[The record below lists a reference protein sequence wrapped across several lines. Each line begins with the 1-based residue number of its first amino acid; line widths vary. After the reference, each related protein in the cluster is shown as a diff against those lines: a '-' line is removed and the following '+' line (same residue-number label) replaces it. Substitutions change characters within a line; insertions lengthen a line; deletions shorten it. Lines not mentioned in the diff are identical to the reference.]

1 MGKFWKYTLASF
13 TGSLLFFLLLGFWLT
28 VGALGLAGVL
38 TAGLLKGGG
47 GTSVAKNTVLV
58 YDLSTIIADA
68 PTPLDWG
75 EALLGG
81 APQPQLSLYQAVT
94 AIREAAEDDRI
105 VALYLKGSDTGLGA
119 GLANQV
125 DLRQAI
131 AAFKAT
137 GKPILAYD
145 SRWSEREYYLASL
158 AGTLYLHP
166 LGEVE
171 MNGLYAETM
180 YQASALEKLGVG
192 VQVTRVGKY
201 KSAVE
206 PFLRDSMS
214 PEERNQSQRLL
225 QDLWQELITAAAAG
239 RSQTPQALQAIA
251 DNQGLLFGPEAQ
263 TAQLVD
269 AVVYEDEVIT
279 ALRQLTGKSND
290 SEQDRDLTPGEDSQ
304 SFPKISLSAYAQTL
318 TYPHAEGNPD
328 HQVALVYAEGTI
340 VDGQV
345 PNPWGEAGVIA
356 GDSLARRL
364 RQLRQKPAVK
374 AVVLRVNSPGG
385 SATASEVVAREV
397 RLLQEAGKP
406 VVVSM
411 GDVAA
416 SGGYWIA
423 SGADLVLAQPSTITG
438 SIGVFSLFL
447 NLQELGGNLGVRWD
461 GVKTAALADMS
472 STTRPK
478 TPQQLAILQ
487 GTVDR
492 IYQVFLD
499 RVAQGRNL
507 APAKVA
513 EIAQGRVWSGKTA
526 KQLGL
531 VDEIGGLEV
540 ALTRAASL
548 ADLGDDWRLRQY
560 PEPDD
565 WGRFLFNLTTA
576 LKTRIT
582 ATDPLRHQLDR
593 FLADLTLLK
602 TLNDP
607 QGIYLLMPYQWN
619 VE

>member
-28 VGALGLAGVL
+28 VGALGLAGL
-38 TAGLLKGGG
+38 FTAGLLKGGG
-47 GTSVAKNTVLV
+47 GPSLAKNTVLV

-125 DLRQAI
+125 DLHQAI

-345 PNPWGEAGVIA
+345 SNPWGEAGVIA
-356 GDSLARRL
+356 SDSLARRL
-364 RQLRQKPAVK
+364 RQLRQKPEVK

>member
-28 VGALGLAGVL
+28 LGALGLAGL
-38 TAGLLKGGG
+38 FTAGLLKGGG
-47 GTSVAKNTVLV
+47 GPSLAKNTVLV
-58 YDLSTIIADA
+58 YDLSAIIADA
-68 PTPLDWG
+68 PSPLDWG

-81 APQPQLSLYQAVT
+81 APQTQLSLYQAVT
-94 AIREAAEDDRI
+94 AIRQAAEDDRI

-125 DLRQAI
+125 DLHQAI

-158 AGTLYLHP
+158 ADSLYLHP

-180 YQASALEKLGVG
+180 YQARALDKLGVG

-225 QDLWQELITAAAAG
+225 QDVWQELIRAAAAG
-239 RSQTPQALQAIA
+239 RSQSPEALQAIA
-251 DNQGLLFGPEAQ
+251 DQRGLLFGAAAQ
-263 TAQLVD
+263 TAKLVD
-269 AVVYEDEVIT
+269 KLAYEDEVIT
-279 ALRQLTGKSND
+279 ALRQITDQPEDPG
-290 SEQDRDLTPGEDSQ
+290 QDIDLPPGEDSQ

-318 TYPHAEGNPD
+318 TYPHGQGNPD
-328 HQVALVYAEGTI
+328 QQIALVYAEGTI
-340 VDGQV
+340 VDGQA
-345 PNPWGEAGVIA
+345 PNPWEDAGVIA

-364 RQLRQKPAVK
+364 RQLRQNPEIK

-397 RLLQEAGKP
+397 RLLQDAGKP

-423 SGADLVLAQPSTITG
+423 SGADLVLAQPTTITG

-461 GVKTAALADMS
+461 GVKTAALADMG

-478 TPQQLAILQ
+478 PPQQLAILQ

-492 IYQVFLD
+492 IYQIFLD

-507 APAKVA
+507 PPAKVA
-513 EIAQGRVWSGKTA
+513 DIAQGRVWSGKTA

-531 VDEIGGLEV
+531 VDDLGGVEM
-540 ALTRAASL
+540 ALTRAATL
-548 ADLGDDWRLRQY
+548 ANLGDDWQLHQY

-565 WGRFLFNLTTA
+565 WSRFLWNLTET
-576 LKTRIT
+576 LKTQVM
-582 ATDPLRHQLDR
+582 AADPLRHQLDR
-593 FLADLTLLK
+593 FLADLTLIK

-607 QGIYLLMPYQWN
+607 QGIYLLMPYQWD

>member
-28 VGALGLAGVL
+28 VGALGLAGL
-38 TAGLLKGGG
+38 FTAGLLKGGG
-47 GTSVAKNTVLV
+47 GPSLAKNTVLV
-58 YDLSTIIADA
+58 YDLSAIIVDA

-81 APQPQLSLYQAVT
+81 APQAQLSLYQAVT
-94 AIREAAEDDRI
+94 AIRQAAEDDRI

-125 DLRQAI
+125 DLHQAI

-158 AGTLYLHP
+158 ADSLYLHP

-180 YQASALEKLGVG
+180 YQARALEKLGVG

-225 QDLWQELITAAAAG
+225 QDVWQELIRAAAAG
-239 RSQTPQALQAIA
+239 RSQSPEALQAIA
-251 DNQGLLFGPEAQ
+251 DQQGLLFGAAAQ
-263 TAQLVD
+263 TANLVD
-269 AVVYEDEVIT
+269 KLAYEDEVIT
-279 ALRQLTGKSND
+279 ALRQITDQPEDPG
-290 SEQDRDLTPGEDSQ
+290 QDIDLPPGEDSQ

-318 TYPHAEGNPD
+318 TYPHGQGNPD
-328 HQVALVYAEGTI
+328 QQIALVYAEGTI
-340 VDGQV
+340 VDGQA
-345 PNPWGEAGVIA
+345 PNPWEDAGVIA

-364 RQLRQKPAVK
+364 RQLRQNPEIK

-397 RLLQEAGKP
+397 RLLQDAGKP

-423 SGADLVLAQPSTITG
+423 SGADLVLAQPTTITG

-461 GVKTAALADMS
+461 GVKTAALADMG

-478 TPQQLAILQ
+478 PPQQLAILQ

-492 IYQVFLD
+492 IYQIFLD

-507 APAKVA
+507 PPAKVA
-513 EIAQGRVWSGKTA
+513 DIAQGRVWSGKTA

-531 VDEIGGLEV
+531 VDDLGGVEM
-540 ALTRAASL
+540 ALTRAATL
-548 ADLGDDWRLRQY
+548 AKLGDDWQLHQY

-565 WGRFLFNLTTA
+565 WSRFLWNLTET
-576 LKTRIT
+576 LKAQGI
-582 ATDPLRHQLDR
+582 AADPLHHQLDR
-593 FLADLTLLK
+593 FLADLTLIK

-607 QGIYLLMPYQWN
+607 QGIYLLMPYQWD

>member
-47 GTSVAKNTVLV
+47 GASVAKNTVLV

-81 APQPQLSLYQAVT
+81 APQTQLSLYQAVT

-125 DLRQAI
+125 DLHQAI
-131 AAFKAT
+131 ADFKAT

-166 LGEVE
+166 MGEVE

-180 YQASALEKLGVG
+180 YQARALEKLGVG

-239 RSQTPQALQAIA
+239 RSQSPQALQAIA
-251 DNQGLLFGPEAQ
+251 DNQGLLFGPDAQ
-263 TAQLVD
+263 AAQLVD

-279 ALRQLTGKSND
+279 ALRQLAGESTD
-290 SEQDRDLTPGEDSQ
+290 PDQDRDLTPGEDPQ
-304 SFPKISLSAYAQTL
+304 SFPKISLSAYARTF

-340 VDGQV
+340 VDGQA
-345 PNPWGEAGVIA
+345 PNPLGEAGVIA

-364 RQLRQKPAVK
+364 RQLRQKPEIK

-385 SATASEVVAREV
+385 SATASEVVGREV

-423 SGADLVLAQPSTITG
+423 SGADRVLAQPSTITG

-461 GVKTAALADMS
+461 GVKTAALADMG

-487 GTVDR
+487 STVDR
-492 IYQVFLD
+492 IYQVFLE

-548 ADLGDDWRLRQY
+548 ADLGDDWQLRQY

-565 WGRFLFNLTTA
+565 WGHFLFNLTAA
-576 LKTRIT
+576 LKTRVT
-582 ATDPLRHQLDR
+582 ATDPLRHQFDR
-593 FLADLTLLK
+593 FLGDLALLK

-607 QGIYLLMPYQWN
+607 RGIYLLMPYQWD

>member
-47 GTSVAKNTVLV
+47 GPSVAKNAVLV

-68 PTPLDWG
+68 PNPLDWG

-81 APQPQLSLYQAVT
+81 VPQTQLSLYQAVT
-94 AIREAAEDDRI
+94 AIRQAAEDDRI

-125 DLRQAI
+125 DLHQAI
-131 AAFKAT
+131 SAFKAT

-158 AGTLYLHP
+158 ADTLYLHP

-180 YQASALEKLGVG
+180 YQARALEKLGVG

-239 RSQTPQALQAIA
+239 RSQSPQALQAIA
-251 DNQGLLFGPEAQ
+251 DNQGLMFGPEAQ
-263 TAQLVD
+263 TAHLVD
-269 AVVYEDEVIT
+269 AVAYEDEVIT
-279 ALRQLTGKSND
+279 ALRKITGEPTNPGKSSN
-290 SEQDRDLTPGEDSQ
+290 LTPGEDSQ
-304 SFPKISLSAYAQTL
+304 SFPQISLSAYAQTL

-340 VDGQV
+340 VDGQA

-364 RQLRQKPAVK
+364 RQLRQKPQIK

-385 SATASEVVAREV
+385 SATASEVVGREV

-447 NLQELGGNLGVRWD
+447 NLQELGGNLGLRWD
-461 GVKTAALADMS
+461 GVKTAALADMG

-487 GTVDR
+487 STVDR

-507 APAKVA
+507 APGKVA

-565 WGRFLFNLTTA
+565 WGRFLFNLTAA
-576 LKTRIT
+576 LKTRVT
-582 ATDPLRHQLDR
+582 ATDPLHHQLDR
-593 FLADLTLLK
+593 FLADLALIK

-607 QGIYLLMPYQWN
+607 RGIYLLMPYQWD

>member
-38 TAGLLKGGG
+38 MAGLLKAGGG
-47 GTSVAKNTVLV
+47 ASVAKNTVLV

-81 APQPQLSLYQAVT
+81 APQTQLSLYQAVT

-125 DLRQAI
+125 DLHQAI

-158 AGTLYLHP
+158 ADTLYLHP
-166 LGEVE
+166 LGELE

-180 YQASALEKLGVG
+180 YQARALEKLGVG

-239 RSQTPQALQAIA
+239 RSQSPEALQAIA

-263 TAQLVD
+263 AAQLVD

-290 SEQDRDLTPGEDSQ
+290 SDQDRDLTPGEAPQ

-340 VDGQV
+340 VDGQA
-345 PNPWGEAGVIA
+345 PNPFGEAGVIA

-364 RQLRQKPAVK
+364 RQLRQKPEIK

-385 SATASEVVAREV
+385 SATASEVVGREV

-411 GDVAA
+411 GNVAA

-423 SGADLVLAQPSTITG
+423 SGADRVLAQPSTITG

-461 GVKTAALADMS
+461 GVKTAALADMG

-492 IYQVFLD
+492 IYQVFLE

-565 WGRFLFNLTTA
+565 WGRFLLNLTAA
-576 LKTRIT
+576 LKTRVT
-582 ATDPLRHQLDR
+582 ATDPLRHQFDR

-607 QGIYLLMPYQWN
+607 QGIYLLMPYQWD

>member
-28 VGALGLAGVL
+28 VGALGLAGL
-38 TAGLLKGGG
+38 FTAGLLKGGG
-47 GTSVAKNTVLV
+47 GPSLAKNTVLV

-75 EALLGG
+75 KALLGG

-125 DLRQAI
+125 DLHQAI

-345 PNPWGEAGVIA
+345 SNPWGEAGVIA
-356 GDSLARRL
+356 SDSLARRL
-364 RQLRQKPAVK
+364 RQLRQKPEVK